1 MRPFKFL
8 GKNIPPTIAHQYG
21 STNMSVAVFEDGRT
35 ISSITQRQQYASAHN
50 NLWYGNSA
58 PHPIWWG
65 CNYEGYL
72 YHRTILTTY
81 EGTIGRFIHTY
92 QYRRR
97 FNEFLLPLHP
107 VIERIQYGTAYYFD
121 NDIKFSHEDMW
132 VRILYTVFYEEV

>member
-21 STNMSVAVFEDGRT
+21 SVNMSVAVFDDART
-35 ISSITQRQQYASAHN
+35 ISSITQGQQYASAHN

-65 CNYEGYL
+65 SRYEGYL
-72 YHRTILTTY
+72 YHRTILKTY

-92 QYRRR
+92 RYRRA
-97 FNEFLLPLHP
+97 FNEFIIPYNP
-107 VIERIQYGTAYYFD
+107 VLVEIQYGTSRYYN

-132 VRILYTVFYEEV
+132 VRITYKVFYDDV